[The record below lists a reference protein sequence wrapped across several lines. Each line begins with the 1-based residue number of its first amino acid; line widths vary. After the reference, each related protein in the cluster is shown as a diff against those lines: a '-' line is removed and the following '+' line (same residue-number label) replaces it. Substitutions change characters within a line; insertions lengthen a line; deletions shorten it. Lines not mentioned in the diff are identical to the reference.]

1 MIIILLKSLLY
12 QDMID
17 DHYLPFNNYT
27 ENELQKVCKT
37 PPGKGPEKKDFDI
50 LAKKVV
56 IGGLS
61 PALKSNN
68 TTTTTT
74 LY

>member
-1 MIIILLKSLLY
+1 
-12 QDMID
+12 MID

-61 PALKSNN
+61 PVLRSN
-68 TTTTTT
+68 TTTTTD
-74 LY
+74 LAPLGISAALL